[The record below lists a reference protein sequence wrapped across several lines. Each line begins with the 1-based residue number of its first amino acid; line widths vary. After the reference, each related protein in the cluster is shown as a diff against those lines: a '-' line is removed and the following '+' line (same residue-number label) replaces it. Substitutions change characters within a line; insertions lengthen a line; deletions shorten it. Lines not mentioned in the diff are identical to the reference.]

1 MAVRIIWSN
10 EAETTFEK
18 NIDYLQKNWTDK
30 EITNFIKQTNHI
42 LFRIEEN
49 PMMYMASPKSRFI
62 RKAHINKYIILYF
75 RYYVSKKEVVLLS
88 FWHSKQNLKKL
99 KY

>member
-1 MAVRIIWSN
+1 MKPKLLLRKTLISFKRIGPI
-10 EAETTFEK
+10 
-18 NIDYLQKNWTDK
+18 K

-62 RKAHINKYIILYF
+62 HKAHINKYIILYF
-75 RYYVSKKEVVLLS
+75 RYYASKK
-88 FWHSKQNLKKL
+88 K
-99 KY
+99 